1 MDGMLG
7 QQWWVGGWDVGT
19 AVVGCFF
26 LFSFFS
32 SSFIHFNKP
41 NTTTEHGSVH
51 LSLAM
56 DNRHNYTD
64 IDVLSVHT

>member
-1 MDGMLG
+1 MLG
-7 QQWWVGGWDVGT
+7 QQWWVG
-19 AVVGCFF
+19 CLLF
-26 LFSFFS
+26 LFSFSFSS
-32 SSFIHFNKP
+32 SSFIYFNKR
-41 NTTTEHGSVH
+41 NTTTEQRSVH